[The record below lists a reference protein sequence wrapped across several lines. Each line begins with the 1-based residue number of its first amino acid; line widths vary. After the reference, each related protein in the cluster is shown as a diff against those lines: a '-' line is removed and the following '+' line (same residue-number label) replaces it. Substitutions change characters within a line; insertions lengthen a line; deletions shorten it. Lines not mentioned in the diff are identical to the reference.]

1 MQKSVSIAMLGVAA
15 VVALGG
21 CSKSNGV
28 KAADPDS
35 IKQSIKADEAK
46 WNKDVKAKDTEA
58 LAGHYADDAFFVPP
72 GAPPADGSTPIRQ
85 FYATALTDP
94 AIDVT
99 IGSDKVDV
107 ANSGDLA
114 YSRGHFSEKYTD
126 KKTGK
131 VMTSTGTY
139 LAVYKKQDDGSWKIV
154 ADYAAVDPDSVKP
167 VPPEKP
173 ATRAKMSSFG

>member
-1 MQKSVSIAMLGVAA
+1 MRKSISIAMIAVAGI
-15 VVALGG
+15 ALGACNKADG
-21 CSKSNGV
+21 G

-35 IKQSIKADEAK
+35 VKKAISADEAK
-46 WNKDVKAKDTEA
+46 WNKDVKAKDTEG

-72 GAPPADGSTPIRQ
+72 GAPPADGMTQIRQ
-85 FYATALTDP
+85 FYARALTDP

-99 IGSDKVDV
+99 IANDKVDV
-107 ANSGDLA
+107 GSAGDLA
-114 YSRGHFSEKYTD
+114 YSRGHFTEKYTD
-126 KKTGK
+126 SKTGK

-154 ADYAAVDPDSVKP
+154 ADYAATDPDSVKP

-173 ATRAKMSSFG
+173 ATRAKMTSFG